1 MKKLKMNN
9 KGMSLVEVMVVVAI
23 VTILGAVGIMGIN
36 AMTGKPAQKCVQQIM
51 YSLEKHR
58 TSTMGKASAQY
69 VLSREA
75 NGDIY
80 AKEYL
85 STEEDVTVF
94 AEPVN
99 EYKLGD
105 KKMKISYVCSA
116 SGAGS
121 SPTTTVLETTTPLT
135 LQFDRSS
142 GAFKKQ
148 GNGTYCTEIIVERGG
163 RTYKLTLVPLT
174 GKVYVQ

>member
-1 MKKLKMNN
+1 MKRWMKMNN
-9 KGMSLVEVMVVVAI
+9 KGMSLVELMVVIAI
-23 VTILGAVGIMGIN
+23 ITILGGVGIMGVN
-36 AMTGKPAQKCVQQIM
+36 AMTGKPAQKCAQQIV

-58 TSTMGKASAQY
+58 TSTMGKVGAAY
-69 VLSREA
+69 VLTRDE

-85 STEEDVTVF
+85 SNNETIDISKDSEDI
-94 AEPVN
+94 AS

-105 KKMKISYVCSA
+105 SKMKISYVCSD
-116 SGAGS
+116 S
-121 SPTTTVLETTTPLT
+121 TTTVLGNDMSLI

-148 GNGTYCTEIIVERGG
+148 GNGSYCTEIIVERGG
-163 RTYKLTLVPLT
+163 RTHKITLVPLT
-174 GKVYVQ
+174 GKVYAQ